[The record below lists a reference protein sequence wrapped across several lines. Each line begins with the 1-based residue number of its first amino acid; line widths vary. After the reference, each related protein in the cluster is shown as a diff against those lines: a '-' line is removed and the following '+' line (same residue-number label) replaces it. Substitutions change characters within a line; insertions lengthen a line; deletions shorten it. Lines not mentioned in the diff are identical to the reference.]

1 MTAFFMPDPNLLVL
15 LITHPKDY
23 NSHKQ
28 TNKSD
33 GCYGIYTTIIILLL

>member
-1 MTAFFMPDPNLLVL
+1 MTAFFMPDPKLLV
-15 LITHPKDY
+15 TYPKDY